1 MPAPNRSNLL
11 LMTHEFPPFPGG
23 VARYCASLAAAARR
37 AGHSVTVVAPEHRS
51 QSTADCDTSGIEI
64 LRLPV
69 DVFEMRELGV
79 LQRLVEPILR
89 RQRWDIVHLADWPMI
104 LAVRTPQSE
113 YARRIASLHGS
124 DIAVLRHS
132 WRARLAGAA
141 RRMRGFERYV
151 CNSRFTATL
160 LESAFP
166 HIPRAAIAVAPL
178 GVDARWFEAPSPE
191 ALQRLRQRIGWTAD
205 DRVVLTVARL
215 DARKGHLQTI
225 AALARLPE
233 DLRRRTR
240 YLCIG
245 YAPDALR
252 AESLVRAA
260 REAGVGLIMTGALP
274 FAEVHAAYALA
285 DVFALTAEPTRDT
298 VEGFGLVLL
307 EAAAS
312 GLPSVVTDVHA
323 IPEVVIAGR
332 TGWVCPPGDL
342 QALADAFG
350 AALGTARSATLRA
363 ACVERARGFSWDACA
378 ALTYG
383 PNAATNSRA
392 CISGKNN

>member
-166 HIPRAAIAVAPL
+166 RIPRAAIAVAPH

-191 ALQRLRQRIGWTAD
+191 ALQRLRQRASMHAKGIVKRSPRS
-205 DRVVLTVARL
+205 RVC
-215 DARKGHLQTI
+215 RKICG
-225 AALARLPE
+225 
-233 DLRRRTR
+233 
-240 YLCIG
+240 
-245 YAPDALR
+245 
-252 AESLVRAA
+252 
-260 REAGVGLIMTGALP
+260 AG
-274 FAEVHAAYALA
+274 
-285 DVFALTAEPTRDT
+285 RDT
-298 VEGFGLVLL
+298 CV
-307 EAAAS
+307 
-312 GLPSVVTDVHA
+312 
-323 IPEVVIAGR
+323 
-332 TGWVCPPGDL
+332 
-342 QALADAFG
+342 
-350 AALGTARSATLRA
+350 SATPPMHCARNRWCGRRA
-363 ACVERARGFSWDACA
+363 KPASVS
-378 ALTYG
+378 
-383 PNAATNSRA
+383 S
-392 CISGKNN
+392 